1 MSTSSLYSI
10 SQDAIIAN
18 QLIELPPIGSGSTGV
33 ITNDF
38 NVWQNGAPLMLNRS
52 VDGNFNVWQNGAPI
66 LDINTI
72 SQSSQSSQSSAT
84 GMVIHMGL
92 GGREIHVYGQF
103 IETSSFHNKFTLK
116 ASGDLT
122 ARLIVESN
130 TY

>member
-33 ITNDF
+33 ITND
-38 NVWQNGAPLMLNRS
+38 
-52 VDGNFNVWQNGAPI
+52 FNVWQNGAPI

-122 ARLIVESN
+122 ARLFVESN